1 MQIGQINRV
10 QVKTTINRGHT
21 LGPLKNTYPCD
32 PTRKCKLSKQTEFV
46 SKQPS
51 TEDTPSGLAQ
61 PCEHQP
67 LLHRLTNN
75 SKEHIQQAKN
85 KNKEDKQTQ
94 GTNY

>member
-1 MQIGQINRV
+1 MQIAQTNRV
-10 QVKTTINRGHT
+10 WVKTTINRGHT

-32 PTRKCKLSKQTEFV
+32 PTRKCKLPKQTESG

-61 PCEHQP
+61 PCQHQP

-75 SKEHIQQAKN
+75 SKEHIQQPKN
-85 KNKEDKQTQ
+85 TNKEDKQTQ